1 MAIIHNVLEGDII
14 FTNHTIDGDIINGNL
29 NKIPVYDGSYNVV
42 PSSSEQ
48 ILQTSGKQ
56 MSDDI
61 TVEAVNTYTGE
72 YTITPS
78 TNQQIIATDG
88 KMMEQDLTVNAVP
101 VYQGQYSVSP
111 SLNGQTLPTENLFL
125 TSDITVNA
133 IPQGFVLDL
142 MFTEGNKG
150 FRTLTGSIS
159 GNGTDP
165 NWLWWDLVS
174 TDGFTKLKYYIMGY
188 STVASIMWFD
198 SNRTK
203 MSEMHG
209 STVSGLMDIPA
220 GASYVAIST
229 RVTSTNPAQYVHMY

>member
-29 NKIPVYDGSYNVV
+29 NKIPVYDGSYNIV

-61 TVEAVNTYTGE
+61 TV
-72 YTITPS
+72 S
-78 TNQQIIATDG
+78 
-88 KMMEQDLTVNAVP
+88 
-101 VYQGQYSVSP
+101 
-111 SLNGQTLPTENLFL
+111 
-125 TSDITVNA
+125 A

-220 GASYVAIST
+220 GASYVGIST